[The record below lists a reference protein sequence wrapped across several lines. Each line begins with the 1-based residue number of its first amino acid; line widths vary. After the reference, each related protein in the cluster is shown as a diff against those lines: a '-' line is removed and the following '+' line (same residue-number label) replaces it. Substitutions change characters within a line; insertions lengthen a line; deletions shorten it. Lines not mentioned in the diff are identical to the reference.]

1 MKWYIYTKENAPFEF
16 EYHLAINSIAEE
28 ELLAKFETFKNK
40 KIVLDETYSIIEYIK
55 DEFDDLELA
64 DDFYEKDWYCELRD
78 LIDNHFDF
86 TTNGEFDIN
95 EKSTDYYNLYEK
107 MVRYFKCDL
116 KFDSGEL
123 ISSFDCVFSWEGY
136 KIK

>member
-16 EYHLAINSIAEE
+16 EYHLAINSITEE

-64 DDFYEKDWYCELRD
+64 DDFYEKDWYYDVALHAGDRCAGTGRAL
-78 LIDNHFDF
+78 
-86 TTNGEFDIN
+86 
-95 EKSTDYYNLYEK
+95 STAL
-107 MVRYFKCDL
+107 
-116 KFDSGEL
+116 
-123 ISSFDCVFSWEGY
+123 
-136 KIK
+136 